1 MYKEIIVV
9 VNILIVLRV
18 VLAPIYTYLHDPKG
32 LKRFPGVSVA
42 PITDLWGVWK
52 QYLRT
57 RTVAV
62 HKAHLKYGS
71 IVRVGPSHVSFS
83 TAEAIRDI
91 YGHGTPALKDD
102 FYQTFNST
110 HLNVSDA
117 QDRDIH
123 SIKRKRFAIAFS
135 QKRIVELEPVVQNH
149 LQRVFRILDSSD
161 GEEVDMKQIMMHL
174 MYNLIFVTFFHHD
187 SHFIERG
194 STSVTIKTP
203 SGSPYKG
210 EIHQLLTSALHI
222 STSLGWAPKLRAM
235 LKHLTCWHSGWKH
248 GTQLQHITTHFV
260 RERVNM
266 DIERVDA
273 GLPPLD
279 DLMTTLLWDRNREHP
294 LCLELGELVTEA
306 QNLFSAA
313 GGNTEIALT
322 NIIWYLA
329 SNPHVVRRLRAEL
342 ADALPPHNASSNP
355 ISYDLVKNLP
365 YLRACIDEGLRLRPS
380 IPGGLPRVVSKGGMM
395 VSGEWLDEGTTVSV
409 STYTVHRDPD
419 IFGTDSERY
428 VPERWLQP
436 GSRDMQRGFLAF
448 SQGGRGCLGRNIAY
462 FQMQLV
468 IAALVWRYDLTLR
481 EEGWELETMET
492 FSGHTGSLPVVVTR
506 RD

>member
-1 MYKEIIVV
+1 MYKEIIVLV
-9 VNILIVLRV
+9 YILIVLRV
-18 VLAPIYTYLHDPKG
+18 VLAPIYTYLRDPKG

-42 PITDLWGVWK
+42 PITDLWGVLQ

-57 RTVAV
+57 RTLAV
-62 HKAHLKYGS
+62 HKAHRKYGS
-71 IVRVGPSHVSFS
+71 IVRVGPTNISFS
-83 TAEAIRDI
+83 TPEAIRDI
-91 YGHGTPALKDD
+91 YGHGAPALKDD

-117 QDRDIH
+117 QDRDVH

-135 QKRIVELEPVVQNH
+135 QKRIVELEPVVQDH
-149 LQRVFRILDSSD
+149 LQRVFHILDSAN
-161 GEEVDMKQIMMHL
+161 GKEVDMKQIMMHL

-187 SHFIERG
+187 PQFIERG
-194 STSVTIKTP
+194 STSVPIKTP
-203 SGSPYKG
+203 AGTPYTG
-210 EIHQLLTSALHI
+210 EIHHLLSSTLHI
-222 STSLGWAPKLRAM
+222 STSLGWAPRLRSL

-279 DLMTTLLWDRNREHP
+279 DLMTTLLWDRNHERP

-322 NIIWYLA
+322 SIIWYLA
-329 SNPHVVRRLRAEL
+329 GNPHIVRRLRAEL
-342 ADALPPHNASSNP
+342 ADAILPQTDPSAL

-380 IPGGLPRVVSKGGMM
+380 IRGGLPRVVPKGGMM

-419 IFGTDSERY
+419 IFGADPERY
-428 VPERWLQP
+428 IPERWLQP
-436 GSRDMQRGFLAF
+436 DARDMQRGFLAF

-468 IAALVWRYDLTLR
+468 IAALAWRYDFALR
-481 EEGWELETMET
+481 EDGWELEVMET
-492 FSGHTGSLPVVVTR
+492 FSAHTVSLPVVVTR
-506 RD
+506 RE

>member
-1 MYKEIIVV
+1 MYKEIIVLAY
-9 VNILIVLRV
+9 NLIVIRV
-18 VLAPIYTYLHDPKG
+18 VLAPIYTYLRDPKG

-42 PITDLWGVWK
+42 PITDLWGVLQ

-57 RTVAV
+57 RTLAV
-62 HKAHLKYGS
+62 HKAHRKYGS
-71 IVRVGPSHVSFS
+71 IVRVGPTNISFS
-83 TAEAIRDI
+83 TPEAIRDI

-102 FYQTFNST
+102 FYQTFNSS

-117 QDRDIH
+117 QERDVH

-135 QKRIVELEPVVQNH
+135 QKRIVELEPVVQDH
-149 LQRVFRILDSSD
+149 LQRVFHILDFAN
-161 GEEVDMKQIMMHL
+161 GKEVDMKQIMMNL
-174 MYNLIFVTFFHHD
+174 MYNLIFIHHLL
-187 SHFIERG
+187 S
-194 STSVTIKTP
+194 ST
-203 SGSPYKG
+203 
-210 EIHQLLTSALHI
+210 LHI
-222 STSLGWAPKLRAM
+222 STSLGWAPRIRSL

-266 DIERVDA
+266 DIER
-273 GLPPLD
+273 
-279 DLMTTLLWDRNREHP
+279 RP

-322 NIIWYLA
+322 SIIWYLA
-329 SNPHVVRRLRAEL
+329 SNPHIVRRLRAEL
-342 ADALPPHNASSNP
+342 ADALLPQTDPSAP

-380 IPGGLPRVVSKGGMM
+380 IRGGLPRVVPKGGMM

-419 IFGTDSERY
+419 IVGADPERY
-428 VPERWLQP
+428 IPERWLQP
-436 GSRDMQRGFLAF
+436 DARDMQRGFLAF

-468 IAALVWRYDLTLR
+468 IAALVWRYDFALR
-481 EEGWELETMET
+481 EEGWELEVTET
-492 FSGHTGSLPVVVTR
+492 FSAHTVSLPVVVTR
-506 RD
+506 RE

>member
-9 VNILIVLRV
+9 FSILIVLKA
-18 VLAPIYTYLHDPKG
+18 VLAPIYTYLRDPKG

-42 PITDLWGVWK
+42 PLTDLWRVWK

-71 IVRVGPSHVSFS
+71 IVRVGPTHLSFS
-83 TAEAIRDI
+83 TPEAIRHI

-135 QKRIVELEPVVQNH
+135 QKRIVELEHVVQDH
-149 LQRVFRILDSSD
+149 LRRVSRILDSSK

-174 MYNLIFVTFFHHD
+174 LYNLIFDIFFHHNP
-187 SHFIERG
+187 HFIERG
-194 STSVTIKTP
+194 STSITIKTP

-210 EIHQLLTSALHI
+210 EIHHLLSSALHI
-222 STSLGWAPKLRAM
+222 STSLGWAPKLRVM

-248 GTQLQHITTHFV
+248 GTSSNTSP
-260 RERVNM
+260 R
-266 DIERVDA
+266 
-273 GLPPLD
+273 
-279 DLMTTLLWDRNREHP
+279 TLCANENREQP

-313 GGNTEIALT
+313 GGNTEISLT

-342 ADALPPHNASSNP
+342 ADALPLHNDSSNP

-380 IPGGLPRVVSKGGMM
+380 IPGGLPRVVPKGGMM
-395 VSGEWLDEGTTVSV
+395 VSGEWLEEGTTVSL
-409 STYTVHRDPD
+409 STYTVHRYPDVFGLDP
-419 IFGTDSERY
+419 ERY
-428 VPERWLQP
+428 IPERWLQP

-492 FSGHTGSLPVVVTR
+492 FSAHTGSLPVVVTR
-506 RD
+506 RE

>member
-1 MYKEIIVV
+1 MYKEIIVLV
-9 VNILIVLRV
+9 YILIVLRV
-18 VLAPIYTYLHDPKG
+18 VLAPIYTYLRDPKG

-42 PITDLWGVWK
+42 PITDLWGVLQ

-57 RTVAV
+57 RTLAV
-62 HKAHLKYGS
+62 HKAHRKYGS
-71 IVRVGPSHVSFS
+71 IVRVGPTNISFS
-83 TAEAIRDI
+83 TPEAIRDI

-117 QDRDIH
+117 QDRDVH

-135 QKRIVELEPVVQNH
+135 QKRIVELEPVVQDH
-149 LQRVFRILDSSD
+149 LQRVFHILDSAN
-161 GEEVDMKQIMMHL
+161 GKEVDMKQIMMHL
-174 MYNLIFVTFFHHD
+174 MYNLIFIHHLL
-187 SHFIERG
+187 S
-194 STSVTIKTP
+194 ST
-203 SGSPYKG
+203 
-210 EIHQLLTSALHI
+210 LHI
-222 STSLGWAPKLRAM
+222 STSLGWAPRIRSL
-235 LKHLTCWHSGWKH
+235 LKHLTCCHSGWKH

-266 DIERVDA
+266 DIER
-273 GLPPLD
+273 
-279 DLMTTLLWDRNREHP
+279 RP

-322 NIIWYLA
+322 SIIWYLA
-329 SNPHVVRRLRAEL
+329 GNPHIVRRLRAEL
-342 ADALPPHNASSNP
+342 ADAILPQTDPSAL

-380 IPGGLPRVVSKGGMM
+380 IRGGLPRVVPKGGMM
-395 VSGEWLDEGTTVSV
+395 VSGEWLDEGITVSV

-419 IFGTDSERY
+419 IFGADPERY
-428 VPERWLQP
+428 IPERWLQP
-436 GSRDMQRGFLAF
+436 DARDMQRGFLAF

-468 IAALVWRYDLTLR
+468 IAALVWRYDFALR
-481 EEGWELETMET
+481 EEGWELEVMET
-492 FSGHTGSLPVVVTR
+492 FSAHTVSLPVVATR
-506 RD
+506 RE